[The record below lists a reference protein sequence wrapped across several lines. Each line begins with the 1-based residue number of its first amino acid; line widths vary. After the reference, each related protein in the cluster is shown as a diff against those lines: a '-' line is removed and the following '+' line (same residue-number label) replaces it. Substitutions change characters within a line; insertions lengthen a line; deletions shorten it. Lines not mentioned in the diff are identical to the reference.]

1 MYDMSQ
7 RNQKLVIF
15 QKMKLVFIFLFLVIN
30 SAFASELVLTG
41 TVISNNQKMIPA
53 RYMGYVKKINFEVG
67 DSVKRED
74 TLFELESA
82 EFDILES
89 QADLALE
96 QAKLMVNVYENRKS
110 SLQKE
115 KRKLDKEKK
124 LYSKQDFKMNMDDIS
139 EAADN
144 ISASLESAQI
154 LVKEASEKTKQFASV
169 MGYLKI
175 KAPNDGILVDKK
187 IRVGDMVAPG
197 MLTMI
202 IVDMDNLEIE
212 AEVAE
217 SDLKY
222 VRRNKVIK
230 MTIPSLNYKASG
242 YIKAIVPSAN
252 PMAHTFKIRVHFEKK
267 NDMIFPGMYAKVFVD
282 LTNEISS
289 KLN

>member
-1 MYDMSQ
+1 
-7 RNQKLVIF
+7 
-15 QKMKLVFIFLFLVIN
+15 MKLLILFFITITTLF
-30 SAFASELVLTG
+30 SAELILTG

-67 DSVKRED
+67 DRVERED

-96 QAKLMVNVYENRKS
+96 QSKLMLDVYKTRLSRNKN
-110 SLQKE
+110 E
-115 KRKLDKEKK
+115 KRKLKRDRKK
-124 LYSKQDFKMNMDDIS
+124 MTKIDFQESMRDID
-139 EAADN
+139 EAADDMSKS
-144 ISASLESAQI
+144 IESVQV
-154 LVKEASEKTKQFASV
+154 LVKQASEKTKQFATIA
-169 MGYLKI
+169 GYLKVQ
-175 KAPNDGILVDKK
+175 APNNGIIVEKR

-202 IVDMDNLEIE
+202 IVDMDNLEVE

-222 VRRNKVIK
+222 VRQKKVVT

-267 NDMIFPGMYAKVFVD
+267 NDMIFPGMYAKVYVD
-282 LTNEISS
+282 LTDEIAN
-289 KLN
+289 KL

>member
-1 MYDMSQ
+1 MRYI
-7 RNQKLVIF
+7 LVIF
-15 QKMKLVFIFLFLVIN
+15 ITFSTLF
-30 SAFASELVLTG
+30 SAELILTG

-96 QAKLMVNVYENRKS
+96 QAKLMLDVYKTRVNVFKKRKS
-110 SLQKE
+110 RL
-115 KRKLDKEKK
+115 KRDRKK
-124 LYSKQDFKMNMDDIS
+124 MPAFDFRANMEDLNENIED
-139 EAADN
+139 
-144 ISASLESAQI
+144 ISASIESAQV
-154 LVKEASEKTKQFASV
+154 LVEQASEKTKQFATIA
-169 MGYLKI
+169 GYLKV
-175 KAPNDGILVDKK
+175 KAPNDGIVVERR
-187 IRVGDMVAPG
+187 IQVGDMVAPG

-202 IVDMDNLEIE
+202 LVDMNHLEIE

-222 VRRNKVIK
+222 VRRRKVVDI
-230 MTIPSLNYKASG
+230 TIPSLNYRASG

-252 PMAHTFKIRVHFEKK
+252 PMAHTFKIRVHFEKT
-267 NDMIFPGMYAKVFVD
+267 NDMIFPGMYAKVYVD
-282 LTNEISS
+282 LTNELANKI
-289 KLN
+289 